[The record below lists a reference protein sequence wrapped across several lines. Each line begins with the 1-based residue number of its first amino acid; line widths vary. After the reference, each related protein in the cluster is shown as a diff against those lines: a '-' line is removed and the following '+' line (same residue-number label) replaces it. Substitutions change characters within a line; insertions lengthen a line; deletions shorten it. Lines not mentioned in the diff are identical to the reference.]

1 MPGGFA
7 PGHPRFWVNQV
18 LPPVM
23 IVLMVALA
31 AAGHRGRY
39 GVVRA
44 GIVMLAAVWLGIA
57 LSSRVTFPISLR
69 VRFAI
74 PLLFFA
80 CVLIAAFAPA
90 LRAARWPRALTA
102 VAALVGLL
110 LGAAL
115 PLTQRGGEPSTQPLN
130 LAFTPTTL
138 PPFEV
143 QPLTRSLRGFDV
155 TPSSGIVQ
163 LRRGRY
169 VLAIQPMLEFRSRSP
184 DRFWTVFAPSADRT
198 GPTRLLDGFLDRETG
213 VSMTYRDD
221 NRAWLAVDQAGDD

>member
-44 GIVMLAAVWLGIA
+44 GIVMLAAMWLGIA
-57 LSSRVTFPISLR
+57 VSSRVTFPISLR

-102 VAALVGLL
+102 AAVVLGLA
-110 LGAAL
+110 LGAWL
-115 PLTQRGGEPSTQPLN
+115 PRTQRAAEPSTQPLN
-130 LAFTPTTL
+130 VALAPTTL
-138 PPFEV
+138 PSFEH
-143 QPLTRSLRGFDV
+143 QPLTRSMRGFDV

-169 VLAIQPMLEFRSRSP
+169 VLAIQPLLDFRSRSP
-184 DRFWTVFAPSADRT
+184 DR
-198 GPTRLLDGFLDRETG
+198 
-213 VSMTYRDD
+213 
-221 NRAWLAVDQAGDD
+221 